1 MGEGIVYRCSKCKK
15 EFAFFEGNGMLPI
28 HLTLACKPSE
38 DEMWKELVES
48 KSVLDEVERL
58 MKHYNGK
65 VNLELTR
72 GEDECANVPYGYRL
86 YYASKKKR
94 LYSKLYFELTY
105 EENGIRKTYY
115 PKYVEGGEELILTD
129 GKCEVLCPRCNTKLE
144 ANEYFLWD

>member
-1 MGEGIVYRCSKCKK
+1 MGDGIVYRCSKCKK
-15 EFAFFEGNGMLPI
+15 EFAFLEGNGRLPI
-28 HLTLACKPSE
+28 HRTLACKPSE
-38 DEMWKELVES
+38 NEMWKELVES

-58 MKHYNGK
+58 MKDYNGK
-65 VNLELTR
+65 VNLELTW

-105 EENGIRKTYY
+105 EENGISKTYY

-129 GKCEVLCPRCNTKLE
+129 GECEVLCPRCNTKLE
-144 ANEYFLWD
+144 ANGYFLWD